1 MRLPEFGLLD
11 GEGFIDEDSSFF
23 QGLFHG
29 GYQRTMEIAK
39 NEDSAV
45 KLFRQW
51 IDPLPFKINLPEL
64 DGHTVFSRKPPG
76 SLKGFSGLI
85 ATNHRQ
91 VLLGQKNSIVP
102 ITAGQIQNGAG

>member
-1 MRLPEFGLLD
+1 MRLPEFRLFD
-11 GEGFIDEDSSFF
+11 GEGFVDEDASFF

-29 GYQRTMEIAK
+29 GYQRTMQITK

-64 DGHTVFSRKPPG
+64 DGHTAFSRKPPS
-76 SLKGFSGLI
+76 SLKGFTGFI
-85 ATNHRQ
+85 ATNHPQ
-91 VLLGQKNSIVP
+91 ILLGQKDSIVA
-102 ITAGQIQNGAG
+102 ITTGQIQNGAR